1 MMKKD
6 TVIALLSAVLA
17 LGAFL
22 SFTSLHKALDVYQ
35 QTTQSTRTLKQAKQ
49 AFNAKK
55 EQVRRSAYESMKQS
69 GNDRL
74 KAIAEHQLDEGT
86 LAGVSV
92 KFFDNAFTYND
103 AKSYLNRRKL
113 DAMYATPHILND
125 ALLFG
130 NGSKTSAEAVKTMN
144 ATSDMTSADVF
155 MDNSDGGD
163 SINGTVLVQYS
174 VSANGTENKGFKA
187 YNVRYGMNSGK
198 LVSVSRIE

>member
-35 QTTQSTRTLKQAKQ
+35 QTTQSIRTLKQAKQ

-69 GNDRL
+69 GNDQL
-74 KAIAEHQLDEGT
+74 KAIADHQLDEGT

-113 DAMYATPHILND
+113 DAMYATPQILND

-130 NGSKTSAEAVKTMN
+130 NGSKASAEAVKTMN
-144 ATSDMTSADVF
+144 ATSDMTSANVF
-155 MDNSDGGD
+155 MDNSDGD

>member
-49 AFNAKK
+49 AFNVKK

-74 KAIAEHQLDEGT
+74 KTIADHQLDEGT

-113 DAMYATPHILND
+113 DAMYATPQILND

-130 NGSKTSAEAVKTMN
+130 NGSKASAEAVKTMN

-155 MDNSDGGD
+155 MDDSDGN
-163 SINGTVLVQYS
+163 SVNGTVLVQYS

>member
-74 KAIAEHQLDEGT
+74 KAIADHQLDEGT

-113 DAMYATPHILND
+113 DAMYATPQILND

-130 NGSKTSAEAVKTMN
+130 NGSKASAEAVKTMN
-144 ATSDMTSADVF
+144 ATSDMTSANVF
-155 MDNSDGGD
+155 MDNSDGN

-174 VSANGTENKGFKA
+174 VSANGTENKGFKV

-198 LVSVSRIE
+198 LVFVSRIE

>member
-74 KAIAEHQLDEGT
+74 KAIADHQLDEGT

-113 DAMYATPHILND
+113 DAMYATPQILND

-130 NGSKTSAEAVKTMN
+130 NRSKASAEAVKTMN

-155 MDNSDGGD
+155 MDDSDGD

-174 VSANGTENKGFKA
+174 VSANGTENKGIKA

>member
-74 KAIAEHQLDEGT
+74 KAIADHQLDEGT

-113 DAMYATPHILND
+113 DAMYATPQILND

-130 NGSKTSAEAVKTMN
+130 NGSKASAEAVKTMN
-144 ATSDMTSADVF
+144 ATSNMTSANVF
-155 MDNSDGGD
+155 MDNSDGN
-163 SINGTVLVQYS
+163 SVNGTVLVQYS

>member
-1 MMKKD
+1 MKKD
-6 TVIALLSAVLA
+6 TVIALLSATLA

-35 QTTQSTRTLKQAKQ
+35 QTTQSTRALKQAKQ
-49 AFNAKK
+49 AFDAKK
-55 EQVRRSAYESMKQS
+55 EQVRRSAYASMKQS

-74 KAIAEHQLDEGT
+74 KAIADHQLDEGT

-113 DAMYATPHILND
+113 DAMYATPQILND

-130 NGSKTSAEAVKTMN
+130 NGSKASAEAVKTMN

-155 MDNSDGGD
+155 MDDSDGN
-163 SINGTVLVQYS
+163 SVNGTVLVQYS

>member
-22 SFTSLHKALDVYQ
+22 SFTSLHKAFDVYQ

-49 AFNAKK
+49 AFNVKK

-74 KAIAEHQLDEGT
+74 KAIADHQLDEGT

-113 DAMYATPHILND
+113 DAMYATPQILND

-130 NGSKTSAEAVKTMN
+130 NGSKASAEAVKTMN

-155 MDNSDGGD
+155 MDDSDGN
-163 SINGTVLVQYS
+163 SVNGTVLVQYS

>member
-22 SFTSLHKALDVYQ
+22 SFTSLHKVFDVYQ

-49 AFNAKK
+49 AFNVKK
-55 EQVRRSAYESMKQS
+55 EQVRRSAYESMEQS

-74 KAIAEHQLDEGT
+74 KAIADHQLDEGT

-113 DAMYATPHILND
+113 DAMYATPQILND

-130 NGSKTSAEAVKTMN
+130 NGSKASAEAVKTMN

-174 VSANGTENKGFKA
+174 VSANGTENKGFKS

>member
-35 QTTQSTRTLKQAKQ
+35 QTTQSTRTFKQAKQ

-74 KAIAEHQLDEGT
+74 KAIADHQLDEGT

-113 DAMYATPHILND
+113 DAMYATPQILND

-130 NGSKTSAEAVKTMN
+130 NGSKASAEAVKTMN
-144 ATSDMTSADVF
+144 ATSDMTSANVF
-155 MDNSDGGD
+155 MDNSDGN
-163 SINGTVLVQYS
+163 SVNGTVLVQYS

>member
-55 EQVRRSAYESMKQS
+55 EQVRRLAYESMKQS

-74 KAIAEHQLDEGT
+74 KAIANHQLDEGT

-113 DAMYATPHILND
+113 DAMYATPQILND

-130 NGSKTSAEAVKTMN
+130 NGSKASAEAVKTMN

-155 MDNSDGGD
+155 MDDPDGD

>member
-35 QTTQSTRTLKQAKQ
+35 QTAQSTRTLKQAKQ

-74 KAIAEHQLDEGT
+74 KAIADHQLDEGT

-113 DAMYATPHILND
+113 DAMYATPQILND

-155 MDNSDGGD
+155 MDNSDGN

-198 LVSVSRIE
+198 LVSVSRVE

>member
-49 AFNAKK
+49 AFNVKK

-74 KAIAEHQLDEGT
+74 KAIADHQLDEGT

-113 DAMYATPHILND
+113 DAMYATPQILND

-130 NGSKTSAEAVKTMN
+130 NGSKASAEAVKTMN

-155 MDNSDGGD
+155 MDDSDGN
-163 SINGTVLVQYS
+163 SVNGTVLVQYS

>member
-35 QTTQSTRTLKQAKQ
+35 QITQSTRTLKQAKQ

-74 KAIAEHQLDEGT
+74 KAIADHQLDEGT

-113 DAMYATPHILND
+113 DAMYATPQILND

-155 MDNSDGGD
+155 MDNSDGN

>member
-22 SFTSLHKALDVYQ
+22 SFTSLHKAFDVYQ

-74 KAIAEHQLDEGT
+74 KAIADHQLDEGA

-113 DAMYATPHILND
+113 DAMYATPQILND

-130 NGSKTSAEAVKTMN
+130 NGSKASAEAVKTMN

-155 MDNSDGGD
+155 MDDSDGN
-163 SINGTVLVQYS
+163 SVNGTVLVQYS

>member
-1 MMKKD
+1 MKKD
-6 TVIALLSAVLA
+6 TVIALLSATLA

-22 SFTSLHKALDVYQ
+22 SFTSLHKTLDVYQ
-35 QTTQSTRTLKQAKQ
+35 QTTQSTRALKQAKQ
-49 AFNAKK
+49 AFDAKK

-74 KAIAEHQLDEGT
+74 KAIADHQLDEGT

-113 DAMYATPHILND
+113 DAMYATPQILND

-130 NGSKTSAEAVKTMN
+130 NGSKASAEAVKTMN
-144 ATSDMTSADVF
+144 ATSDMTSANVF
-155 MDNSDGGD
+155 MDNSDGD

>member
-6 TVIALLSAVLA
+6 TVIALLSAVFA

-35 QTTQSTRTLKQAKQ
+35 QTAQSTRTLKQAKQ

-74 KAIAEHQLDEGT
+74 KAIADHQLDEGT

-113 DAMYATPHILND
+113 DAMYATPQILND

-155 MDNSDGGD
+155 MDNSDGN

-198 LVSVSRIE
+198 LVSVSRVE

>member
-35 QTTQSTRTLKQAKQ
+35 QTTQSTRALKQAKQ

-74 KAIAEHQLDEGT
+74 KAIADHQLDEGT

-113 DAMYATPHILND
+113 DAMYATPQILND

-130 NGSKTSAEAVKTMN
+130 NGSKASAEAVKTMN

-155 MDNSDGGD
+155 MDNSDGD

-174 VSANGTENKGFKA
+174 VSANGTENKGFKT

>member
-1 MMKKD
+1 MIKKD

-22 SFTSLHKALDVYQ
+22 SFTSLRKALDVYQ
-35 QTTQSTRTLKQAKQ
+35 QTTQSTRTFKQAKQ
-49 AFNAKK
+49 TFNAKK

-74 KAIAEHQLDEGT
+74 KAIADHQLDEGT

-113 DAMYATPHILND
+113 DAMYATPQILND

-130 NGSKTSAEAVKTMN
+130 NGSKASAEAVKTMN
-144 ATSDMTSADVF
+144 ATSDMTSANVF
-155 MDNSDGGD
+155 MDNSDGN
-163 SINGTVLVQYS
+163 SVNGTVLVQYS

>member
-74 KAIAEHQLDEGT
+74 KAIADHQLDEGT

-113 DAMYATPHILND
+113 DAMYATPQILND

-130 NGSKTSAEAVKTMN
+130 NGSKASAEAVKTMN

-155 MDNSDGGD
+155 MDDSDGN
-163 SINGTVLVQYS
+163 SVNGTVLVQYS
-174 VSANGTENKGFKA
+174 VSANGMENKGFKA

>member
-74 KAIAEHQLDEGT
+74 KAIADHQLDEGT

-113 DAMYATPHILND
+113 DAMYATPQILND

-130 NGSKTSAEAVKTMN
+130 NGSKASAEAVKTMN

-174 VSANGTENKGFKA
+174 VSANGTENKGFKT

>member
-74 KAIAEHQLDEGT
+74 KAIADHQLDEGT

-155 MDNSDGGD
+155 MDNSDGN
-163 SINGTVLVQYS
+163 SVNGTVLVQYS

>member
-74 KAIAEHQLDEGT
+74 KAIADHQLDEGT

-113 DAMYATPHILND
+113 DAMYATPQILND

-130 NGSKTSAEAVKTMN
+130 NGSKASAEAVKTMN
-144 ATSDMTSADVF
+144 ATSDMTSANVF
-155 MDNSDGGD
+155 MDNSDGN

-198 LVSVSRIE
+198 LVFVSRIE

>member
-74 KAIAEHQLDEGT
+74 KAIADHQLDEGT

-103 AKSYLNRRKL
+103 TKSYLNRRKL
-113 DAMYATPHILND
+113 DAMYATPQILND

-130 NGSKTSAEAVKTMN
+130 NGSKASAEAVKTMN

-155 MDNSDGGD
+155 MDDSDGN
-163 SINGTVLVQYS
+163 SVNGTVLVQYS

>member
-74 KAIAEHQLDEGT
+74 KTIADHQLDEGT

-113 DAMYATPHILND
+113 DAMYATPQILND

-130 NGSKTSAEAVKTMN
+130 NGSKASAEAVKTMN
-144 ATSDMTSADVF
+144 ATSDMTSANVF
-155 MDNSDGGD
+155 MDNSDGN

-174 VSANGTENKGFKA
+174 VSANGTENKGFKV

-198 LVSVSRIE
+198 LVFVSRIE

>member
-1 MMKKD
+1 M
-6 TVIALLSAVLA
+6 IALLSATLA

-22 SFTSLHKALDVYQ
+22 SFTSLHKTLDVYQ
-35 QTTQSTRTLKQAKQ
+35 QTTQSTRALKQAKQ
-49 AFNAKK
+49 AFDAKK

-74 KAIAEHQLDEGT
+74 KAIADHQLDEGT

-113 DAMYATPHILND
+113 DAMYATPQILND

-130 NGSKTSAEAVKTMN
+130 NGSKASAEAVKTMN
-144 ATSDMTSADVF
+144 ATSDMTSANVF
-155 MDNSDGGD
+155 MDNSDGD

>member
-6 TVIALLSAVLA
+6 TVIALLSATLA

-35 QTTQSTRTLKQAKQ
+35 QTTQSTRALKQAKQ
-49 AFNAKK
+49 AFDVKK

-74 KAIAEHQLDEGT
+74 KAIADHQLDEGT

-113 DAMYATPHILND
+113 DAMYATPQILND

-130 NGSKTSAEAVKTMN
+130 NGSKASAEAVKTMN

-155 MDNSDGGD
+155 MDDSDGN
-163 SINGTVLVQYS
+163 SVNGTVLVQYS

>member
-6 TVIALLSAVLA
+6 TLIALLSAVLA

-35 QTTQSTRTLKQAKQ
+35 QTTQSTRALKQAKQ
-49 AFNAKK
+49 AFDAKK
-55 EQVRRSAYESMKQS
+55 EQVRRSSYASMKQS

-74 KAIAEHQLDEGT
+74 KAIADHQLDEGT
-86 LAGVSV
+86 LAGVSF

-113 DAMYATPHILND
+113 DAMYATPQILND

-130 NGSKTSAEAVKTMN
+130 NGSKASAEAVKTMN

-155 MDNSDGGD
+155 MDDSDGD
-163 SINGTVLVQYS
+163 SVNGTVLVQYS

>member
-74 KAIAEHQLDEGT
+74 KAIADHQLDEGT

-92 KFFDNAFTYND
+92 NFFDNAFTYND
-103 AKSYLNRRKL
+103 TKSYLNRRKL
-113 DAMYATPHILND
+113 DAMYATPQILND

-130 NGSKTSAEAVKTMN
+130 NGSKASAEAVKTMN

-155 MDNSDGGD
+155 MDDSDGN
-163 SINGTVLVQYS
+163 SVNGTVLVQYS

>member
-1 MMKKD
+1 M
-6 TVIALLSAVLA
+6 IALLSAVLA

-22 SFTSLHKALDVYQ
+22 SYASLHKALDVYQ
-35 QTTQSTRTLKQAKQ
+35 QTTRSTRTLKQAKQ
-49 AFNAKK
+49 AFNVKK

-74 KAIAEHQLDEGT
+74 KAIADHQLDEGA

-113 DAMYATPHILND
+113 DAMYATPQILND

-130 NGSKTSAEAVKTMN
+130 NGSKASAEAVKTMN

-155 MDNSDGGD
+155 MDNSDGD

-187 YNVRYGMNSGK
+187 YNVRYGMNIGK

>member
-74 KAIAEHQLDEGT
+74 KAIADHQLDEGT

-113 DAMYATPHILND
+113 DAMYATPQILND

-130 NGSKTSAEAVKTMN
+130 NGSKASAEAVKTMN

-155 MDNSDGGD
+155 MDDSDGN
-163 SINGTVLVQYS
+163 SVNGTVLVQYS
-174 VSANGTENKGFKA
+174 VSANGTEKKGFKA

>member
-22 SFTSLHKALDVYQ
+22 SFTSLRKALDVYQ

-74 KAIAEHQLDEGT
+74 KAIADHQLDEGT

-113 DAMYATPHILND
+113 DAMYATPQILND

-130 NGSKTSAEAVKTMN
+130 NGSKASAEAVKTMN
-144 ATSDMTSADVF
+144 ATSDMTSANVF
-155 MDNSDGGD
+155 MDNSDGN
-163 SINGTVLVQYS
+163 SVNGTVLVQYS